1 MQENFFQ
8 SEKKFVVGVYYETL
22 RVKSRYIPNIP
33 LGKCD
38 EVGTIIPNSEKGL
51 GRYVRSQCYGW
62 GDNGG
67 RYDYFINDKGIEI
80 SNSLDYDGTTRYR
93 QMKYIES
100 RIDYLMVLE
109 GIGKKLNEHG
119 FNEHINHYLCDLNIV
134 KEVCSFVNPIIQ

>member
-1 MQENFFQ
+1 MQYNFFQ

-22 RVKSRYIPNIP
+22 RVKSTRKPNIP

-38 EVGTIIPNSEKGL
+38 EVGTIIPDTEKSL
-51 GRYVRSQCYGW
+51 GRYIRSQCYGY

-93 QMKYIES
+93 QINYVES

-109 GIGKKLNEHG
+109 GIGREINNDE
-119 FNEHINHYLCDLNIV
+119 FNEHINHYLGDLNVV
-134 KEVCSFVNPIIQ
+134 KEVCSFINPIIK